1 MNPRSSYKEGKRVSE
16 CLFTAYAKEYGV
28 PAMVA
33 RLTASFGEGASP
45 TDNRVFA
52 QFAKSIIESKDI
64 VKYRLTKKLDYEKI
78 ISNIK
83 NIDILVIAF
92 PLYVDSL
99 PSHVLDFLSILEDN
113 FKGKLKDITVYVIS
127 NCGFYE
133 GNQNKTALKIMRC
146 WCRKINLKWGQ
157 GIGIGAGEMMGGLSN
172 VPMGKGP
179 NTSLGLALKN
189 LARNI
194 NERNSGE
201 DVFTIPN
208 MFPRFVFRL
217 AANRFWVS
225 KANKNGLNKKDLN
238 KCIIKQ

>member
-1 MNPRSSYKEGKRVSE
+1 MKVMMIDGSPKVSRSNSGYFLSVLSN
-16 CLFTAYAKEYGV
+16 F
-28 PAMVA
+28 
-33 RLTASFGEGASP
+33 
-45 TDNRVFA
+45 
-52 QFAKSIIESKDI
+52 IESKDI